1 MKVKSLSCVRLVV
14 TPWTAAYQAPSSMGF
29 SRQEYW
35 SGVPLPSPFT
45 KYERSANQNFNKV
58 SPHTRHNGHKQKLQ
72 TVNPGEGVE
81 YREPSYSDAGN
92 GNWEQPLGGLL
103 GRFLSVKM
111 RMKLDYSLTLNTKI
125 YSK

>member
-1 MKVKSLSCVRLVV
+1 MKGKSLNHVQLFV

-92 GNWEQPLGGLL
+92 GNWEQPLWRTPGS
-103 GRFLSVKM
+103 FLSTKM
-111 RMKLDYSLTLNTKI
+111 RLKLDDSLTPYTKI
-125 YSK
+125 NCK

>member
-1 MKVKSLSCVRLVV
+1 M
-14 TPWTAAYQAPSSMGF
+14 
-29 SRQEYW
+29 
-35 SGVPLPSPFT
+35 
-45 KYERSANQNFNKV
+45 
-58 SPHTRHNGHKQKLQ
+58 LQ
-72 TVNPGEGVE
+72 TINAGEGIQQ
-81 YREPSYSDAGN
+81 REPSYTDAGN